1 MNSNVISQLI
11 SIFIIVSLGPA
22 VVVYLSFKKQLEFEQ
37 NFLIIISKEK
47 YREVR
52 KE

>member
-22 VVVYLSFKKQLEFEQ
+22 VVVYLSFKKQL
-37 NFLIIISKEK
+37 
-47 YREVR
+47 
-52 KE
+52 